1 MHQKMSAHEPKNTTK
16 RPVLLDAI
24 DATFRTIE
32 CRTKLY
38 RNLVTAVG
46 VVSVL
51 SILSAVLFRQWIAIA
66 GLVLLVPLTGGYLF
80 IDSRLVRRWRAAITE
95 MVRLR
100 SLDVSTFL
108 KTISGFRHLP
118 PNALKAMLLTIP
130 AQPEQVT
137 EESSQPEETIVD
149 ADFEAMERK
158 TELKILRSTGL
169 LTIALVCLT
178 AGAFYGSVSLLLS
191 GGSLIILLTVFGKR
205 S

>member
-1 MHQKMSAHEPKNTTK
+1 MHKKMSAHEPKNTTK

-32 CRTKLY
+32 GRTKLY

-137 EESSQPEETIVD
+137 EESSQPEETIAD

-191 GGSLIILLTVFGKR
+191 GGSLIILLTVLGKR